1 MNRIVKYIIFYSLV
15 IGLLK
20 SESVNNDIH
29 SLHPVKLDVY
39 DGDGSLLL
47 HWAIP
52 DTIKQ
57 NLVSIYRKSAQE
69 KKFSLLTK
77 IDNSSDRFLDLDVES
92 SERYF
97 YFVKILDDKN
107 NIIKSDNIRPEFGTC
122 LVESVIEK
130 NGEIFSI
137 WDLMSKI
144 VSKSFSYHYPDIGKE
159 IFSAII
165 NILSLNDVHKN
176 SWIEDFPINYLD
188 NVEFIINKPSNLVF
202 NDDIIN
208 DFKLL
213 ESKYRNYFKLTPKE
227 WSKEIEKV
235 YNETANKWSK
245 LVDSFDSCLKKIK
258 LSDPIIISGAQ
269 AKENHNQKI
278 VLFIT
283 DIDRV
288 KGKECYLT
296 NQNETIDIDFDESS
310 ITGSELIFS
319 IPSGWNQ
326 VELLLDNNPI
336 DNINIIPD
344 MNIIKTLDNEII
356 TNNNNR
362 SVKVS
367 NVNDKLWLNEIFWD
381 SKNQKLAL
389 ELAGIPK
396 TSNHYTIKIDNNILW
411 EFYSEPSF
419 EMVFIDSSFY
429 LEFPDNKA
437 LVLSFENADQ
447 TNHSAELVLL
457 DDSQN
462 INSHRLPDG
471 GKWEKA
477 LKSTFGSINIDQ
489 SKYMDASLIPE
500 LFVLYQNYPNPF
512 NSNTRISF
520 DLLQDAILSL
530 YVTDATGRVK
540 TVFSEQEFY
549 NSGKYNFDWNAE
561 NFSTGI
567 YFFTINAQV
576 DGYFPVVFSRKM
588 IYLK

>member
-1 MNRIVKYIIFYSLV
+1 M
-15 IGLLK
+15 
-20 SESVNNDIH
+20 
-29 SLHPVKLDVY
+29 
-39 DGDGSLLL
+39 
-47 HWAIP
+47 
-52 DTIKQ
+52 
-57 NLVSIYRKSAQE
+57 
-69 KKFSLLTK
+69 
-77 IDNSSDRFLDLDVES
+77 
-92 SERYF
+92 
-97 YFVKILDDKN
+97 
-107 NIIKSDNIRPEFGTC
+107 
-122 LVESVIEK
+122 
-130 NGEIFSI
+130 
-137 WDLMSKI
+137 
-144 VSKSFSYHYPDIGKE
+144 
-159 IFSAII
+159 
-165 NILSLNDVHKN
+165 
-176 SWIEDFPINYLD
+176 
-188 NVEFIINKPSNLVF
+188 
-202 NDDIIN
+202 
-208 DFKLL
+208 
-213 ESKYRNYFKLTPKE
+213 
-227 WSKEIEKV
+227 
-235 YNETANKWSK
+235 
-245 LVDSFDSCLKKIK
+245 
-258 LSDPIIISGAQ
+258 
-269 AKENHNQKI
+269 
-278 VLFIT
+278 
-283 DIDRV
+283 
-288 KGKECYLT
+288 
-296 NQNETIDIDFDESS
+296 
-310 ITGSELIFS
+310 
-319 IPSGWNQ
+319 
-326 VELLLDNNPI
+326 LDNNPI

>member
-245 LVDSFDSCLKKIK
+245 LVDSFDSWDHYR
-258 LSDPIIISGAQ
+258 SADS
-269 AKENHNQKI
+269 
-278 VLFIT
+278 
-283 DIDRV
+283 
-288 KGKECYLT
+288 
-296 NQNETIDIDFDESS
+296 ESS
-310 ITGSELIFS
+310 REMMYNICKANSQYASNSDVGEELCQDEVNS
-319 IPSGWNQ
+319 Y
-326 VELLLDNNPI
+326 
-336 DNINIIPD
+336 
-344 MNIIKTLDNEII
+344 
-356 TNNNNR
+356 
-362 SVKVS
+362 VS
-367 NVNDKLWLNEIFWD
+367 NYAFYFALSIVKLI
-381 SKNQKLAL
+381 A
-389 ELAGIPK
+389 
-396 TSNHYTIKIDNNILW
+396 
-411 EFYSEPSF
+411 
-419 EMVFIDSSFY
+419 
-429 LEFPDNKA
+429 
-437 LVLSFENADQ
+437 
-447 TNHSAELVLL
+447 VLL
-457 DDSQN
+457 IGYGFLNLKEYLHIKEIEFKQSLRPSPSTSGQ
-462 INSHRLPDG
+462 ISPDG
-471 GKWEKA
+471 FEW
-477 LKSTFGSINIDQ
+477 
-489 SKYMDASLIPE
+489 
-500 LFVLYQNYPNPF
+500 
-512 NSNTRISF
+512 
-520 DLLQDAILSL
+520 LSL
-530 YVTDATGRVK
+530 DDGTKWYRRA
-540 TVFSEQEFY
+540 
-549 NSGKYNFDWNAE
+549 NSGDQYQK
-561 NFSTGI
+561 S
-567 YFFTINAQV
+567 
-576 DGYFPVVFSRKM
+576 S
-588 IYLK
+588 